1 MILYSTTTQATGAI
15 PVYDMVQAA
24 MTNESRTALDMTR
37 LLRQME
43 KVPADTRIMLDL
55 ELPAI
60 LSFRADG
67 PGGRRTFTRSISSAI
82 RILGVL
88 GKERPDC
95 PLAWYDSFIE
105 DFYGVADAYETARNL
120 AAGIKDYT
128 THEKNVSARY
138 IKLKALEFANRELK
152 DVHDAQG
159 WICARA
165 YFPYLPKEPD
175 GIVSAQRRA
184 DVIDWAWREGM
195 AQSAGKPVL
204 LLTKL
209 NCQSTIKGV
218 DMRVEHTPQRV
229 DEDVGA
235 ITRVGAQRWLLWTDY
250 QTPAATLAYAG
261 QRVAEM
267 QAVTSS
273 KVEPTE

>member
-1 MILYSTTTQATGAI
+1 MILYSTTSQVPGAI

-24 MTNESRTALDMTR
+24 MVDETLTALDMTR

-43 KVPADTRIMLDL
+43 KVPNDTRVMLDL
-55 ELPAI
+55 ELPHI

-67 PGGRRTFTRSISSAI
+67 PGGRRAFTRSISSAI
-82 RILGVL
+82 RIIGVL

-95 PLAWYDSFIE
+95 PVAWYDSFLE
-105 DFYGVADAYETARNL
+105 DFYAVVDAYETARNL
-120 AAGIKDYT
+120 AAGVRDYT

-184 DVIDWAWREGM
+184 DVIDWAWREGL
-195 AQSAGKPVL
+195 AQSSGKPVL

-218 DMRVEHTPQRV
+218 DMRVEHTPQRT
-229 DEDVGA
+229 DEDIDA
-235 ITRVGAQRWLLWTDY
+235 ITRTGVRRWLIWTDY
-250 QTPAATLAYAG
+250 KTPASALAYAG
-261 QRVAEM
+261 NKVAAM
-267 QAVTSS
+267 NQAAATATV
-273 KVEPTE
+273 VN